1 MFSAGGGEN
10 NKMCTHEGEQEC
22 KLIRKVETIVGSKVE
37 WDGWGGWW
45 WGGFHEVMRQLVD
58 D

>member
-1 MFSAGGGEN
+1 VFSAGGGEN
-10 NKMCTHEGEQEC
+10 EKMCTHEGEQEC
-22 KLIRKVETIVGSKVE
+22 KLIRKVENY
-37 WDGWGGWW
+37 WWGGWW